1 MEIDENLLSQVSD
14 FLSTK
19 EGTDILESLKSSL
32 GLKEEKK
39 EKGADISSLL
49 SSLSG
54 APSVSTVSN
63 NSDNSVFGNIDIA
76 KLIPLVTAISSAKTD
91 DRATNLLLALK
102 PLLNPQRRPKIDHA
116 ISIMRIMALLPI
128 LEEHGFSIGDL
139 FSK

>member
-1 MEIDENLLSQVSD
+1 MEIDENLLGQVSD

-19 EGTDILESLKSSL
+19 EGADILEGLKSSL
-32 GLKEEKK
+32 GFKEEKK
-39 EKGADISSLL
+39 EAGADIPSLL

-54 APSVSTVSN
+54 GRSSSSV
-63 NSDNSVFGNIDIA
+63 SDNSVFGNIDIS

>member
-1 MEIDENLLSQVSD
+1 MEIDENLLGQVSD
-14 FLSTK
+14 FLSTR
-19 EGTDILESLKSSL
+19 EGADILESLKSSL
-32 GLKEEKK
+32 GFKEEKK
-39 EKGADISSLL
+39 DKGADISSLL

-54 APSVSTVSN
+54 ASSASN
-63 NSDNSVFGNIDIA
+63 SAENSAFGNIDIA

>member
-1 MEIDENLLSQVSD
+1 MEIDENLLGQVSD

-19 EGTDILESLKSSL
+19 EGADILESLKSSL
-32 GLKEEKK
+32 GFKEEKK
-39 EKGADISSLL
+39 APKADISSLL

-54 APSVSTVSN
+54 APSAPD
-63 NSDNSVFGNIDIA
+63 NSDSGAFGNIDIA
-76 KLIPLVTAISSAKTD
+76 KLVPLVTAISSAKTD

>member
-1 MEIDENLLSQVSD
+1 MEIDENLLGQVSD
-14 FLSTK
+14 FLNTK
-19 EGTDILESLKSSL
+19 EGSDISESLKSSL
-32 GLKEEKK
+32 GFKEEKK
-39 EKGADISSLL
+39 ETGTDISSLL

-54 APSVSTVSN
+54 SKSTSN
-63 NSDNSVFGNIDIA
+63 SCDNSVFGNIDIT

>member
-1 MEIDENLLSQVSD
+1 MEIDENLLGQVSD
-14 FLSTK
+14 FLATK
-19 EGTDILESLKSSL
+19 EGADILESLKSSL
-32 GLKEEKK
+32 GFKEEKK

-54 APSVSTVSN
+54 NTNSPN
-63 NSDNSVFGNIDIA
+63 NSEASVFGNIDIA

-102 PLLNPQRRPKIDHA
+102 PLLNSNRRPKIDHA

>member
-1 MEIDENLLSQVSD
+1 MEIDENLLGQVSD
-14 FLSTK
+14 FLATR
-19 EGTDILESLKSSL
+19 EGADILESLKSSL
-32 GLKEEKK
+32 GFKEEKK
-39 EKGADISSLL
+39 DKGADISSLL

-54 APSVSTVSN
+54 ASSASN
-63 NSDNSVFGNIDIA
+63 SAENSAFGNIDIA

>member
-1 MEIDENLLSQVSD
+1 MEIDENLLGQVSD
-14 FLSTK
+14 FLNTK
-19 EGTDILESLKSSL
+19 EGSDILESLKSSL

-39 EKGADISSLL
+39 DKGADISSLL

-54 APSVSTVSN
+54 SANIQN
-63 NSDNSVFGNIDIA
+63 NSDNSVLGNIDIA

>member
-1 MEIDENLLSQVSD
+1 MEIDENLLNQVSD
-14 FLSTK
+14 FLNTR
-19 EGTDILESLKSSL
+19 EGADILENLKSSL
-32 GLKEEKK
+32 GFKEEKK
-39 EKGADISSLL
+39 DSSADISSLL
-49 SSLSG
+49 SSLSSS
-54 APSVSTVSN
+54 ASKSEQN
-63 NSDNSVFGNIDIA
+63 VFSNIDIA
-76 KLIPLVTAISSAKTD
+76 RLIPLVTAISSAKTD

>member
-1 MEIDENLLSQVSD
+1 MEIDENLLGQVSD
-14 FLSTK
+14 FLNTK
-19 EGTDILESLKSSL
+19 EGADILESLKSSL
-32 GLKEEKK
+32 GFKEEKK
-39 EKGADISSLL
+39 DKGADISSLL

-54 APSVSTVSN
+54 SANIQN
-63 NSDNSVFGNIDIA
+63 NSDNSVFGNIDIT

>member
-1 MEIDENLLSQVSD
+1 MEIDENLLGQVSD
-14 FLSTK
+14 FLSTQ
-19 EGTDILESLKSSL
+19 EGADILESLKSSL
-32 GLKEEKK
+32 GLKEEKRD
-39 EKGADISSLL
+39 KGADISSLL

-54 APSVSTVSN
+54 SAGA
-63 NSDNSVFGNIDIA
+63 SDSAENSVFKSIDIA

>member
-1 MEIDENLLSQVSD
+1 MEIDENLLGQVSD
-14 FLSTK
+14 FLNTR
-19 EGTDILESLKSSL
+19 EGADILESLKSSL
-32 GLKEEKK
+32 GLGEEKK
-39 EKGADISSLL
+39 DKGADISSLL
-49 SSLSG
+49 SSLS
-54 APSVSTVSN
+54 SSTSEQQ
-63 NSDNSVFGNIDIA
+63 NSDGGLLGNIDIA
-76 KLIPLVTAISSAKTD
+76 KLIPLVNAISCAKTD

>member
-1 MEIDENLLSQVSD
+1 MEIDENLLGQVSD
-14 FLSTK
+14 FLSTR
-19 EGTDILESLKSSL
+19 EGADILESLKSSL
-32 GLKEEKK
+32 GFKEEKK
-39 EKGADISSLL
+39 KEAGTDISSLL

-54 APSVSTVSN
+54 ASGTSN
-63 NSDNSVFGNIDIA
+63 NSEGSVFGNIDIT

>member
-1 MEIDENLLSQVSD
+1 METDENLLGQVSD
-14 FLSTK
+14 FLATR
-19 EGTDILESLKSSL
+19 EGADILESLKSSL
-32 GLKEEKK
+32 GFKEEKK
-39 EKGADISSLL
+39 DKGADISSLL

-54 APSVSTVSN
+54 ASSASN
-63 NSDNSVFGNIDIA
+63 SAENSAFGNIDIA